1 MFTTPLFLI
10 CTLFLFAR
18 TVCASDTH
26 DTAVLIT
33 PPPIPPGW
41 GFDWTYP
48 SLTNRTE
55 FTQCEKC
62 ALDAYMTI
70 MAHYTLYQ
78 GSGRMKMSEHMRDS
92 VKYIVDGARK
102 VRGFASL
109 FHDAETD
116 TSFHAVV
123 IEGETLI
130 LQRKQ
135 NGCHYRLI
143 EIDITA
149 LRSPTEDDTLTNK
162 NQQI

>member
-1 MFTTPLFLI
+1 MFTNPSFLLCI
-10 CTLFLFAR
+10 LLLFAR
-18 TVCASDTH
+18 IACASDAY
-26 DTAVLIT
+26 DKAVMVT
-33 PPPIPPGW
+33 PPLIPSEW
-41 GFDWTYP
+41 GFDWKYP

-62 ALDAYMTI
+62 ALDAYMTVS
-70 MAHYTLYQ
+70 AHYMLYQ

-92 VKYIVDGARK
+92 VKFLVDGTRK
-102 VRGFASL
+102 QRGFASL
-109 FHDAETD
+109 FYDADTD

-149 LRSPTEDDTLTNK
+149 LRGHTGDDTTANK
-162 NQQI
+162 N